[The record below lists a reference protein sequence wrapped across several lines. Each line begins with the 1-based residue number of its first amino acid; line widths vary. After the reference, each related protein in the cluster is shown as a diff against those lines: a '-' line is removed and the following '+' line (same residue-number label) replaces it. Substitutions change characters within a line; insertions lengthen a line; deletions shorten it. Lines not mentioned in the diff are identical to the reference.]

1 VTSAEGPT
9 PGSSADAVPEA
20 NPESVARSIV
30 LTSLTATAKTRH
42 QLAQLLAKRNIPDD
56 VAEAV
61 LDRFVEVGLIDDRAF
76 ARNWVLSRS
85 HGRGLARAALS
96 RELKQ
101 KGVAPDLIAEA
112 LEQVTHD
119 DEETQAR
126 RLVEAKRRSLAGLPW
141 EKKFSRITG
150 LLSRKGYPSGLA
162 MRLAREYASTAEDE
176 PLDDQG

>member
-1 VTSAEGPT
+1 MTSAEEPT
-9 PGSSADAVPEA
+9 PGSSADLVPDA
-20 NPESVARSIV
+20 DPQSVARSIV

-42 QLAQLLAKRNIPDD
+42 QLAQLLEKRNVPEE

-85 HGRGLARAALS
+85 QGRGLARSALS

-112 LEQVTHD
+112 LELLTYE
-119 DEETQAR
+119 DEETHAR
-126 RLVEAKRRSLAGLPW
+126 RLVEAKVRSFSGLPW
-141 EKKFSRITG
+141 EKKFARITG
-150 LLSRKGYPSGLA
+150 LLSRKGYSSGLA
-162 MRLAREYASTAEDE
+162 MRLAREYASSTDIV
-176 PLDDQG
+176 Q

>member
-1 VTSAEGPT
+1 M
-9 PGSSADAVPEA
+9 
-20 NPESVARSIV
+20 

-42 QLAQLLAKRNIPDD
+42 QLAELLAKRNIPDE
-56 VAEAV
+56 VAESV

-76 ARNWVLSRS
+76 ARNWVLSRAQT
-85 HGRGLARAALS
+85 RGLARTALS

-112 LEQVTHD
+112 LEELTYE
-119 DEETQAR
+119 DEEAQAR
-126 RLVEAKRRSLAGLPW
+126 RLIEAKARSLSGLTW

-162 MRLAREYASTAEDE
+162 MRLAREYASKPDN
-176 PLDDQG
+176 DD